1 MSRKDQIEYLENLER
16 ESLQGGGEKR
26 IKAQHEKGKLTA
38 RERIN
43 LLLDEGSFVEIDR
56 FVVHRSMDFGM
67 EKQRILGDGVITG
80 YGFVD
85 GRKVFVFSQD
95 FTVFGGSLSESFAE
109 KICKIMDMAM
119 KVGVPVIGLNDSG
132 GARIQEGVVSLG
144 GYADIFLK
152 NTLASGVIPQISCI
166 MGPCAGGAV
175 YSPAITDFIFMV
187 DKTSY
192 MFVTGPNVVKTVTH
206 ETVDSEAL
214 GGAKTHAS
222 KSGVAH
228 FVCRNELEA
237 VQNIK
242 KLLTYIP
249 SNNLEDPPKINNDD
263 PPDRTEDRLD
273 DIIPEDSSHPYDM
286 KEIIHLIMDEK
297 EFFEVQE
304 SFAGNIII
312 GFARLNGMSV
322 GIIANQPSVLAGVLD
337 INSSVKA
344 ARFIRFCDAFN
355 IPLITFVDVP
365 GFLPGTEQEWGG
377 IIKHGAKL
385 LYAYCE
391 ATVPKITIITR
402 KAYGGAYDVMS
413 SKHIG
418 GDINLAWPT
427 AEIAVMGPKGAA
439 EIIFRKEISKSKDPD
454 RMLAE
459 KEKMYR
465 EKFANPYL
473 AAERGY
479 IDEVLRPKD
488 TRLRLIQSL
497 QMLEN
502 KVGEN
507 PHKKH
512 GNIPL

>member
-1 MSRKDQIEYLENLER
+1 
-16 ESLQGGGEKR
+16 
-26 IKAQHEKGKLTA
+26 
-38 RERIN
+38 
-43 LLLDEGSFVEIDR
+43 
-56 FVVHRSMDFGM
+56 
-67 EKQRILGDGVITG
+67 
-80 YGFVD
+80 
-85 GRKVFVFSQD
+85 
-95 FTVFGGSLSESFAE
+95 
-109 KICKIMDMAM
+109 
-119 KVGVPVIGLNDSG
+119 
-132 GARIQEGVVSLG
+132 
-144 GYADIFLK
+144 
-152 NTLASGVIPQISCI
+152 
-166 MGPCAGGAV
+166 
-175 YSPAITDFIFMV
+175 
-187 DKTSY
+187 
-192 MFVTGPNVVKTVTH
+192 
-206 ETVDSEAL
+206 
-214 GGAKTHAS
+214 
-222 KSGVAH
+222 
-228 FVCRNELEA
+228 
-237 VQNIK
+237 
-242 KLLTYIP
+242 LTYIP